1 MLTEADARNSHQMSA
16 LAFMRQRED
25 HNWCQEAQRDLR
37 TLAAIAAGDNIPTFS
52 TGGILADAM
61 GLGKTLTMISA
72 IVTTAREAEQFS
84 VSFDLNDIGNVETVH
99 RTRATLVV
107 VTSMR
112 KSQLHPK
119 VFHDR

>member
-1 MLTEADARNSHQMSA
+1 MVLQAEKFNSHQATA
-16 LAFMRQRED
+16 LTFIRSRETHDWYQEEQRS
-25 HNWCQEAQRDLR
+25 LR
-37 TLAAIAAGDNIPTFS
+37 ILTAITPRDNIPTFS

-72 IVTTAREAEQFS
+72 IVSTAREAEGFS
-84 VSFDLNDIGNVETVH
+84 AEIDPDEVVTGGVEH

-112 KSQLHPK
+112 ELSCPEELTGL
-119 VFHDR
+119 